1 MYSDLKLFQECC
13 EYLLNEEIKHP
24 VATPINTDILTDK
37 LQLELDTNPLDE
49 DHFKMLLKQ
58 IISHTPKTASKA
70 FFNQLFGG
78 RIGKATLG
86 ELLSV
91 MLNNSM
97 YTYKVAGPQVG
108 IEKEVIKSIG
118 AIIGYQGN
126 YGGTFAPGGSMA
138 NFMGMLMA
146 RDQFNPDIK
155 NKGVSGKL
163 IAYTSEDAH
172 YSIEKNAAFIG
183 LGRNNVRK
191 IKTDTQGKMSI
202 SDLQQQIQN
211 DLNQG
216 YQPFF
221 VNATAGTTVL
231 GVFDDIEN
239 ISELCKL
246 YDLWLHV
253 DGAYCGGVI
262 FSKAYSYLIKGI
274 EQADSFCFNA
284 HKMLGTP
291 LSCSAILVKNKTH
304 LYQSFSNEA
313 EYLYQTNDDEYN
325 LGKTSIQCGRRN
337 DALKLWTL
345 WKSVGTSGLEEIVN
359 QQFHLANV
367 AQQYIS
373 THPDYSFYGSEEA
386 ISVCF
391 NYKNVDPK
399 WLCASLY
406 EAGEIMVG
414 HGSFKNEEFVRL
426 VTINSCLDES
436 DILNFFKSIESFVKN
451 QAMAENFV

>member
-1 MYSDLKLFQECC
+1 MDSNLKLFQECC
-13 EYLLNEEIKHP
+13 DYLLNEEIKHP
-24 VATPINTDILTDK
+24 VATPLNTDILSDT
-37 LQLELDTNPLDE
+37 LQLELEANPLDE
-49 DHFKMLLKQ
+49 NHFKYLLKQ

-108 IEKEVIKSIG
+108 IEKEVIKAIG
-118 AIIGYQGN
+118 NLIGYN
-126 YGGTFAPGGSMA
+126 NASGGTFAPGGSMA

-146 RDQFNPDIK
+146 RDQFNPEIS
-155 NKGVSGKL
+155 NLGHTGNL

-183 LGRNNVRK
+183 LGRNNVHK
-191 IKTDTQGKMSI
+191 IKTNADGKMCLT
-202 SDLQQQIQN
+202 DLQTQIET
-211 DLNQG
+211 DIKQG
-216 YQPFF
+216 LQPFF

-231 GVFDDIEN
+231 GVFDNIEG
-239 ISELCKL
+239 ISKICKN
-246 YDLWLHV
+246 YNLWLHV

-262 FSKAYSYLIKGI
+262 FSNTYKYLIKGI
-274 EQADSFCFNA
+274 DQADSFCFNA

-291 LSCSAILVKNKTH
+291 LSCSAILVKNKNH
-304 LYQSFSNEA
+304 LYQSFSNDA

-345 WKSVGTSGLEEIVN
+345 WKSVGTLGLENIVDK
-359 QQFHLANV
+359 QFQLAKV
-367 AQQYIS
+367 ARQYINS
-373 THPDYSFYGSEEA
+373 HPDYQFYGSTES

-406 EAGEIMVG
+406 EAAEIMVG
-414 HGSFKNEEFVRL
+414 HGNFKNEEFVRM
-426 VTINSCLDES
+426 VTINSNLEEQ
-436 DILNFFKSIESFVKN
+436 DILNFFKTLESFVKS
-451 QAMAENFV
+451 QAMTENFV